1 MISLARKLLSE
12 IETDLMFN
20 DLVPNAHT
28 HTHTHIYVYSFL
40 LRFLPNPFIQMNHIN
55 IST

>member
-20 DLVPNAHT
+20 DLVPNTHT
-28 HTHTHIYVYSFL
+28 HTHTSMYIAFY
-40 LRFLPNPFIQMNHIN
+40 
-55 IST
+55 

>member
-28 HTHTHIYVYSFL
+28 HTHTSMYIAFY
-40 LRFLPNPFIQMNHIN
+40 
-55 IST
+55 